1 MVWMTIGRLV
11 ALLAPVLKV
20 PERGLSVLLK
30 EPGVEPFPVGSESV
44 WMIGGA
50 VPVPTGKET
59 FVGGI
64 TPLGPVERGGRG
76 AVPGAVP
83 VAMGRDT
90 FNDGM
95 LPLGAGAVEN
105 GGYGTGPPGEVVWSP
120 VRSV

>member
-50 VPVPTGKET
+50 VPVPTGREA
-59 FVGGI
+59 FISGI
-64 TPLGPVERGGRG
+64 TPLGPVDRGGNG
-76 AVPGAVP
+76 AIP
-83 VAMGRDT
+83 VGMGRDT